1 MHGNLAGAVADVLC
15 RQLIHAAEK
24 KLHITVAEDLL
35 PLVQRVSVLKSGKVL
50 EHAAH
55 ADVSGAYH
63 ADFSA
68 EVWNNAA
75 GRQFFTEHMNGD
87 RQLAALAVFVC
98 IAHQLDKTKDR
109 NNDDKKSKV
118 LSWSL
123 VIQK

>member
-1 MHGNLAGAVADVLC
+1 MHGNLAGAVADIFC
-15 RQLIHAAEK
+15 CQLIHASEK
-24 KLHITVAEDLL
+24 KLHIAVAEDLL

-68 EVWNNAA
+68 EVGNNAA
-75 GRQFFTEHMNGD
+75 GRQLFTEHMNGD

-98 IAHQLDKTKDR
+98 IPHQLDKNKG
-109 NNDDKKSKV
+109 
-118 LSWSL
+118 
-123 VIQK
+123 QKQ